1 MPLAL
6 IVATTVLA
14 HAAFNGSRLTLS
26 LNALSLGASPLTVGV
41 LMSLISALPMLL
53 GVTSGRLVDR
63 IGVRMPLIAATSFL
77 IVAVVLPGAF
87 PGLVAL
93 HLTAAGVG
101 SAFALF
107 HICVQHMV
115 GEMSTVENR
124 RDNFGWLALG
134 FAISN
139 FIGPTFAGIS
149 IDAFGHR
156 ATYCLLTLFAVVS
169 LAMILRWRKSLT
181 HTPHGARDDQQRSAW
196 ELLRNAELRR
206 VFLVSGML
214 AAAWDLFTFVMP
226 IYGTAIGLSAST
238 IGLILGSFAA
248 ATFIVRLSLPWLQRR
263 VRKWPMITA
272 TFCIACVAYAI
283 LPMVET
289 VPLLAAISFLLGLG
303 LGATQPSIM
312 ALVYATAPKGRA
324 GEAVGVRTVVLNASS
339 TVLPLL
345 FGGVGAAVGM
355 LPVFWTMSGALAVG
369 GWFSNR
375 RRGAERER

>member
-1 MPLAL
+1 LPLAL
-6 IVATTVLA
+6 IVAATVLA

-139 FIGPTFAGIS
+139 FVGPTFAGIS

-169 LAMILRWRKSLT
+169 LAVILRWRKSLT

-263 VRKWPMITA
+263 VKEWPMITA

-312 ALVYATAPKGRA
+312 ALVYATAPTGRA

>member
-6 IVATTVLA
+6 IVAATVLA

-139 FIGPTFAGIS
+139 FVGPTFAGIS

-169 LAMILRWRKSLT
+169 LAVILRWRKSLT

-263 VRKWPMITA
+263 VREWPMITA

-312 ALVYATAPKGRA
+312 ALVYATAPTGRA